1 MMFKFN
7 KVVAWIVY
15 FFIFFSCTKG
25 QPINSEQE
33 NQDHQRTAQQCVYLA
48 ELKLTQRIKNN
59 TVDIV
64 HAMCTSFNDKVI
76 CMNTYYSKCFNPRV
90 AQQST
95 NQYIG
100 NQLKTILNHSNILD
114 VQKFLHCS
122 VFQSYFQDSNCTNED
137 FFQSQM
143 QQAENCI
150 KSKTQELSPKTIVA
164 VALSGTLVV
173 QYLVNIVCDIV
184 VSISTGCANPCHSQQ
199 FLDDNI
205 RNLFL
210 QLETLAQVQDP
221 SFTLNTCLSVDG

>member
-1 MMFKFN
+1 MIAIESVHKKNWAPIITLFN
-7 KVVAWIVY
+7 HLGTVG
-15 FFIFFSCTKG
+15 CTKG

-48 ELKLTQRIKNN
+48 ELKLTQTIKNN

-64 HAMCTSFNDKVI
+64 HAMCTGFNDKVI

-122 VFQSYFQDSNCTNED
+122 VFQSYFQDKIELT
-137 FFQSQM
+137 
-143 QQAENCI
+143 QAPKCI
-150 KSKTQELSPKTIVA
+150 LSLVKF
-164 VALSGTLVV
+164 SGMTTSEIKL
-173 QYLVNIVCDIV
+173 C
-184 VSISTGCANPCHSQQ
+184 
-199 FLDDNI
+199 
-205 RNLFL
+205 
-210 QLETLAQVQDP
+210 
-221 SFTLNTCLSVDG
+221 